1 MLHILNDSFLPDHF
15 LDLALG
21 FDVVRIRV
29 ENLLIQTRGI
39 SARVKQVIR
48 LTIARVPQSDV
59 VSLSPYYLRQ
69 ESVAST

>member
-1 MLHILNDSFLPDHF
+1 MLHILDDSFLPDHF

-39 SARVKQVIR
+39 SARVKQVIH